1 MRARQ
6 SQKQRTLLSI
16 GQASKLL
23 GVNETTLRQWTDEGK
38 IKAFVTPGGHRR
50 YVESDVLG
58 FMGTQRK
65 VHGIRDL
72 IARMEQAPS
81 IELELAHTR
90 FASASWYHQL
100 DQQSRAR
107 LGELGRRIHGL
118 VILSITRPGK
128 QSEALD
134 LAREVGREFGE
145 YLFDNGLSLTDSLE
159 AFILHRST
167 LLNLANDL
175 IKGRESVNERAA
187 EAMPLVTQLT
197 DAVLVSL
204 VDAYQ
209 NRQADRGLDGGGANT

>member
-1 MRARQ
+1 MRTRQ

-50 YVESDVLG
+50 YVESDVLS

-90 FASASWYHQL
+90 FASSSWYHKL

-118 VILSITRPGK
+118 VILIITRQGK

-134 LAREVGREFGE
+134 LARDVGREFGE
-145 YLFDNGLSLTDSLE
+145 YLFDNGLSLTD
-159 AFILHRST
+159 
-167 LLNLANDL
+167 
-175 IKGRESVNERAA
+175 
-187 EAMPLVTQLT
+187 
-197 DAVLVSL
+197 
-204 VDAYQ
+204 
-209 NRQADRGLDGGGANT
+209 